1 MKIKLLIITMFCS
14 VFSWGQATLPVNRTT
29 WDIAGS
35 TGWTDT
41 PLDSYLSTFACSGS
55 NGAKFDTTGDRK
67 IIFFNAAPTDL
78 TFVVKSNATTTSS
91 LFVEESADG
100 ITYSSI
106 VNLSNTAQLPT
117 TCSTKGPYPLLITSR
132 YVRWTFNKGSQNM
145 TMDDVIITAATLPTP
160 EIEIEGNTVIIADG
174 NTATVLADNTYFGT
188 TPVISGT
195 ITKTFTIKN
204 TGPGIL
210 NLTNPTANVVIGGAD
225 AADFSLTLDATS
237 PIVSGGSTTFQ
248 VTFDPSVVGLRNA
261 NISIDNNDSNENPY
275 NFNIQ
280 GNGSACTPT
289 ANVTSI
295 TPTSGPVGTQVLIN
309 GTGFTGTTQVKI
321 GSGIATYVVN
331 SPTLITA
338 IVPAGASTGNITVT
352 DAGSCSFSFP
362 TFTLIT
368 NVNTGCDGAS
378 TFSDLIISEVYDS
391 NGLNVWHVE
400 LFNPTAAPI
409 NLGTSNYTLK
419 RYGTV
424 GDLAALVAPSRTV
437 VLSGVVNA
445 GATFYL
451 QLGNSGVPCVGS
463 YDFTA
468 LGAGINE
475 LDEIVLAKNGVN
487 VDKVE
492 CPNEKGYSI
501 KRNIASS
508 GPTMI
513 FNAPDWTILSNE
525 SCADLSLFPVTPSAP
540 PLTSLPVIS
549 YSCNTNSATITVSG
563 TEGVAGLKTLTYQWF
578 VSAPGAVGW
587 TALTNTGVYT
597 GTTTP
602 ILSIATLT
610 PQGTQYYCQIREN
623 DATCFVACNAT
634 IISLVG
640 VSTQW
645 NGTAPWTNGPPTL
658 TTAAIIN
665 GSYNTGI
672 NGSFDACNVTVN
684 ALKSLTISANTY
696 VNIQNGL
703 VVNGTVLVQN
713 NGSLVQINDNA
724 VNSGDIT
731 VERTATVNA
740 LDYVYWSAPV
750 AGQSLATQF
759 NTTPASLKWRWDAD
773 ATNANGT
780 QGNWLSHNAS
790 MTAGV
795 GYIAG
800 NTTAATF
807 TKSFTGNI
815 HNGLYTPQIK
825 RGFTL
830 GVRKDNWNLLGN
842 PYPSA
847 ISVYKFLD
855 ANADLEGAV
864 YVWKHGQAPTS
875 TTNPFYQNF
884 VSNYYSNDYL
894 TANNTGNTASPAD
907 YKIASGQGFMVVMKD
922 GAAITTK
929 SATFNNGMRD
939 KGFANNIFYRTTNVS
954 NDTRHRI
961 WLDLSSDT
969 ESSRTLFGYVTN
981 ATNDFDDR
989 YDAITNTG
997 NNLKLYTTINNN
1009 SLGIQ
1014 GKSLPFLDS
1023 DIVSLGV
1030 NIPANGNYSIAISE
1044 VDGLFSNNAQTI
1056 YLEDK
1061 LLNVIHNLNTSPY
1074 SFSAN
1079 SGNVNNR
1086 FLIRYTNT
1094 ALNTNNFDAVAN
1106 QVSIFGTDTSIKINS
1121 MSATIKNY
1129 VIYNVLG
1136 QTIASEN
1143 DVNSNTSEIKTLQ
1156 KSNQALIVKATLEN
1170 GQVITRK
1177 IIF

>member
-14 VFSWGQATLPVNRTT
+14 VFSWGQATLPVNRTAWT
-29 WDIAGS
+29 GPEP
-35 TGWTDT
+35 TGWSQAGTGDRT
-41 PLDSYLSTFACSGS
+41 TTSACSGS
-55 NGAKFDTTGDRK
+55 DASIFDTTNDVTTVNFIG
-67 IIFFNAAPTDL
+67 IPNQLIFKL
-78 TFVVKSNATTTSS
+78 KKQ
-91 LFVEESADG
+91 G
-100 ITYSSI
+100 ITGTVSKMTVEQSANGTAWAAIGDYGGATPLI
-106 VNLSNTAQLPT
+106 VITDCGDITITLNPT
-117 TCSTKGPYPLLITSR
+117 TR
-132 YVRWTFNKGSQNM
+132 FVRWTYTKGTGNCDL
-145 TMDDVIITAATLPTP
+145 DDVTITTPKPDINVVGNGLNILTGDTTPSTADLTDYGNVTVGNNLGTTFTIENLGPALLNIDNITITGSSAFAFASFYTIPTSITATPSSNPLSISFNPTSPGLQTAIVTIISDDPDEPNYTFTIQGNGVGVVCTPAVISTIYPASGAIGTEVTINASSGNLTGATATFNGISATVVSSSNTQLVVIVPVGASSGNLVVSDSQPCPVSTPFTIITKDVTSCQGTSISDL
-160 EIEIEGNTVIIADG
+160 IIYEVHDEQSG
-174 NTATVLADNTYFGT
+174 SG
-188 TPVISGT
+188 GT
-195 ITKTFTIKN
+195 ITLFNGTATTKLLSNYKIYRTSNQNDGNEINYATLTGSIVPGSLAILRVTTGTSCGPLATNGTIN
-204 TGPGIL
+204 GGFNANDGIQLRDGTGTTVIDDVDAYVPAVGYYMKRNLAGFIPRPSFVASDWTTITLASGVCAPGL
-210 NLTNPTANVVIGGAD
+210 GTT
-225 AADFSLTLDATS
+225 
-237 PIVSGGSTTFQ
+237 PIVSGGAIT
-248 VTFDPSVVGLRNA
+248 P
-261 NISIDNNDSNENPY
+261 NISA
-275 NFNIQ
+275 Q
-280 GNGSACTPT
+280 PT
-289 ANVTSI
+289 VSVTC
-295 TPTSGPVGTQVLIN
+295 
-309 GTGFTGTTQVKI
+309 
-321 GSGIATYVVN
+321 
-331 SPTLITA
+331 
-338 IVPAGASTGNITVT
+338 ASTSATLAVTATEGFVGGN
-352 DAGSCSFSFP
+352 A
-362 TFTLIT
+362 L
-368 NVNTGCDGAS
+368 
-378 TFSDLIISEVYDS
+378 VY
-391 NGLNVWHVE
+391 NW
-400 LFNPTAAPI
+400 FA
-409 NLGTSNYTLK
+409 
-419 RYGTV
+419 
-424 GDLAALVAPSRTV
+424 VAPSTTTWIDLV
-437 VLSGVVNA
+437 ASPLA
-445 GATFYL
+445 GHTGA
-451 QLGNSGVPCVGS
+451 N
-463 YDFTA
+463 TA
-468 LGAGINE
+468 
-475 LDEIVLAKNGVN
+475 
-487 VDKVE
+487 
-492 CPNEKGYSI
+492 
-501 KRNIASS
+501 
-508 GPTMI
+508 
-513 FNAPDWTILSNE
+513 
-525 SCADLSLFPVTPSAP
+525 SL
-540 PLTSLPVIS
+540 VIS
-549 YSCNTNSATITVSG
+549 PLLDGY
-563 TEGVAGLKTLTYQWF
+563 
-578 VSAPGAVGW
+578 
-587 TALTNTGVYT
+587 
-597 GTTTP
+597 
-602 ILSIATLT
+602 
-610 PQGTQYYCQIREN
+610 QYYCQVREN
-623 DATCFVACNAT
+623 TATCFVASVA
-634 IISLVG
+634 VK
-640 VSTQW
+640 VSTGTTTW
-645 NGTAPWTNGPPTL
+645 NGALPWTNGTPTL
-658 TTAAIIN
+658 TKAAIIN

-713 NGSLVQINDNA
+713 NGSLVQINDLA

-894 TANNTGNTASPAD
+894 TANNTGNTVSPAD

-969 ESSRTLFGYVTN
+969 ESSRTLFGYVAN